1 MRKEQ
6 LRSQWED
13 LRESL
18 RSVAVHRSRV
28 DQGLH
33 MQHWLSESLE
43 RGVQVGVLD
52 VLSEV
57 GLTADRGFDIV
68 RISLGVGRGVDMR
81 VRRVRSNPSL
91 QRNVTVPFYTH
102 SSNYRCMS

>member
-52 VLSEV
+52 VLS
-57 GLTADRGFDIV
+57 
-68 RISLGVGRGVDMR
+68 
-81 VRRVRSNPSL
+81 
-91 QRNVTVPFYTH
+91 
-102 SSNYRCMS
+102 